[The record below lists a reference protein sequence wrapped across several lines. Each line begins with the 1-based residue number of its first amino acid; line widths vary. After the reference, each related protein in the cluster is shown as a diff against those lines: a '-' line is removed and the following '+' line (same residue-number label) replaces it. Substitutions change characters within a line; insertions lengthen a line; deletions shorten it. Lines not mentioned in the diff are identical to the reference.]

1 MNISSNQI
9 TNNRLFSTS
18 KFNYKDIVGSIPAI
32 LKILLAIFIIVAALG
47 VGELFEK
54 IELMSMDF

>member
-1 MNISSNQI
+1 LNIKI
-9 TNNRLFSTS
+9 LLGF
-18 KFNYKDIVGSIPAI
+18 SIPAI

>member
-32 LKILLAIFIIVAALG
+32 LKIFLQFIIVAALG

-54 IELMSMDF
+54 IELISMDF